1 MASGAL
7 LRIDSVRLAFGGLSV
22 LDGVSFDLKPG
33 RICGLIGPNGAG
45 KTSLFN
51 CVCGLYRP
59 DAGAIALD
67 GRSLRGLPAEALPRL
82 GLARTFQQAAAF
94 GGLTVHEQVLVALES
109 RGRPNWLAHALGLP
123 SARRTDLALRR
134 QADQLLERFGLADRS
149 AQPVSALSAA
159 ALRQLELARA
169 LALEPKLL
177 LLDEP
182 AAGLDRQAQQAL
194 AHCLRALCDR
204 TGLTILVIEHRMQ
217 WLRSICDQLV
227 ALRAGRVI
235 ASGDPDAVFA
245 DPAVIEACLGRI
257 H

>member
-1 MASGAL
+1 MTSGAL
-7 LRIDSVRLAFGGLSV
+7 LRIDSVRLAFGGLRV
-22 LDGVSFDLKPG
+22 LDDVSFDLEPG

-51 CVCGLYRP
+51 CVGGLYRP
-59 DAGAIALD
+59 DAGSITLA
-67 GRSLRGLPAEALPRL
+67 GRSLRDLPAESLAGL
-82 GLARTFQQAAAF
+82 GLARTFQRAAVFA
-94 GGLTVHEQVLVALES
+94 GLSVLDQVLVALES
-109 RGRPNWLAHALGLP
+109 RLRAGWFAHVLGLA
-123 SARRTDLALRR
+123 SARRHDLARLE
-134 QADQLLERFGLADRS
+134 QAQRLLERFGLAALA

-182 AAGLDRQAQQAL
+182 AAGLDRHEQQAL
-194 AHCLRALCDR
+194 ADCLRELCGQ
-204 TGLTILVIEHRMQ
+204 TGLTVLVIEHRMQ
-217 WLRSICDQLV
+217 WLRSICDQMV

-235 ASGDPDAVFA
+235 ASGDPDSVCA
-245 DPAVIEACLGRI
+245 DPAVIDACLGRL